1 MIVEDDKQLLKE
13 LADITC
19 SLISFVKRNMSHDL
33 TYINIKH
40 LELIEERGIVT
51 NQFWRDMIHLTE
63 GEKFIKYW

>member
-40 LELIEERGIVT
+40 LELIEERACGLAFEISQKG
-51 NQFWRDMIHLTE
+51 NEGWRDAE
-63 GEKFIKYW
+63 NVE

>member
-1 MIVEDDKQLLKE
+1 MEDDKQLLKE

-40 LELIEERGIVT
+40 LELIEERACGLAFEIS
-51 NQFWRDMIHLTE
+51 QK
-63 GEKFIKYW
+63 GE

>member
-1 MIVEDDKQLLKE
+1 VVKEIPKGGMIVEDDKQLLKE

-40 LELIEERGIVT
+40 LELIEEMACGLAFKIS
-51 NQFWRDMIHLTE
+51 QKE
-63 GEKFIKYW
+63 E